1 LKGVKSQMFEG
12 RQYFRK
18 KRNFQAKCELGEEFI
33 RWEWEYNAIRKL
45 NQETTLLL
53 KKLYKLYF
61 KL

>member
-1 LKGVKSQMFEG
+1 MFEG

-53 KKLYKLYF
+53 KKLYKLYL